1 MSFLAKFRVLTK
13 VLAIIC
19 VLSLITG
26 IMAWL
31 GISSLHSVS
40 ERSDTMARSAARAL
54 LATRAN
60 NNVVAMNRAEFRS
73 ALDPRDENRLAARAV
88 IDEQL
93 KQLEERLAEV
103 SKTADEKTQA
113 LLPAVRSALSAY
125 QSQMKQTLQSVDDA
139 KSAEVTQS
147 AAGLRDVAMKSRAA
161 AEALQVA
168 IRAVATR
175 LDQRVMENS

>member
-1 MSFLAKFRVLTK
+1 MSFLANFRVLTK

-40 ERSDTMARSAARAL
+40 DRAGTMARSAERAL

-73 ALDPRDENRLAARAV
+73 ALDPRDENRLAARAT

-93 KQLEERLAEV
+93 KQLDERLAEV
-103 SKTADEKTQA
+103 SKTSDEKTQA

-139 KSAEVTQS
+139 KSTELTQS

-161 AEALQVA
+161 AEAL
-168 IRAVATR
+168 
-175 LDQRVMENS
+175 